1 MTEPFSNRMRV
12 YQTAVVMTSYW
23 TVTWLVGFITPY
35 MVDETAGD
43 LGVNVAYIWFGV
55 GVLSLIWAYLCV
67 PELAGLSTSEVS
79 LIHYVDGYFIVITFI
94 ENQC

>member
-23 TVTWLVGFITPY
+23 TVTWLVGFVTPY
-35 MVDETAGD
+35 MVDATAGD
-43 LGVNVAYIWFGV
+43 LGVNVAYIWFGA

-67 PELAGLSTSEVS
+67 PELTGLSTSEVS
-79 LIHYVDGYFIVITFI
+79 
-94 ENQC
+94 